1 MAKTDNKARGLTR
14 LIYEALVSQ
23 TPELVEAGESWT
35 PELLDQVEH
44 NLKQKFSPRP
54 TQREQLIFNMVF
66 QRSFAEAKHLLL
78 DGLALEGQEKGY
90 PTYAYPQAAQLPA

>member
-1 MAKTDNKARGLTR
+1 MARTDNKARGLTR

-44 NLKQKFSPRP
+44 DLKQKFSPRP
-54 TQREQLIFNMVF
+54 SQREQLIFNMVF
-66 QRSFAEAKHLLL
+66 QRSFAEARNLLL
-78 DGLALEGQEKGY
+78 RSLALESPGKGY
-90 PTYAYPQAAQLPA
+90 PAYAYQQATQLTA